1 VGVPLI
7 DRSEF
12 PVALTAQGVLFR
24 DAAEAALRTLTDVRE
39 LLRGQAAAS
48 LGVTLVTGRS
58 LALNFLPPWFERLK
72 SRVPDLR
79 ARVLTT
85 AMPDGT
91 LMLVEGGVDFLL
103 SYWNE
108 GIPLLLDGGEF
119 EYLSVGR
126 ECLLPVSVP
135 LAGGAPR
142 HALPGLAGAPVHWL
156 RVAENTR
163 QGRVV
168 GQLIDAQGLHLQPV
182 FEADFSEALAEL
194 TLRGLGVAW
203 LPRRLCEPPLAE
215 GRLVLAAPPALAARC
230 EAHFEIRLYRR
241 RSNANPQVEAV
252 WRALRAASV

>member
-1 VGVPLI
+1 MDVRWLEDFLLLAASRSFARAAAARHVSQAAFGRRIKAIEAWVGVPLI

-24 DAAEAALRTLTDVRE
+24 DAAEAALRALTDVRE

-142 HALPGLAGAPVHWL
+142 HALPGLASRWRPAARRTSRSACTGA
-156 RVAENTR
+156 AATR
-163 QGRVV
+163 TRRSR
-168 GQLIDAQGLHLQPV
+168 P
-182 FEADFSEALAEL
+182 S
-194 TLRGLGVAW
+194 GVRCA
-203 LPRRLCEPPLAE
+203 PRRSERVSGGAFPRECC
-215 GRLVLAAPPALAARC
+215 AAL
-230 EAHFEIRLYRR
+230 
-241 RSNANPQVEAV
+241 SG
-252 WRALRAASV
+252 ALRPTQRVL